1 MNGYLLDTHV
11 LIWWLTEPDRLPEQ
25 ARDHISNPET
35 PVLVSAAVAWEMA
48 IKKSIGRLEMP
59 SNLPEVLAEE
69 SISVL
74 EINIHHALAVAD
86 LPRIHEDPFDR
97 LQIVQARIENLVL
110 VTHDGHIRE
119 YDAPV
124 LRV

>member
-1 MNGYLLDTHV
+1 MSGYLLDTHV
-11 LIWWLTEPDRLPEQ
+11 LIWWLSEPDRLPPQVHE
-25 ARDHISNPET
+25 AISNPET
-35 PVLVSAAVAWEMA
+35 AIFVSAAVAWEMA

-59 SNLPEVLAEE
+59 SNLPEVLAAE

-74 EINIHHALAVAD
+74 DINIHHALAVAD

-97 LQIVQARIENLVL
+97 LQIAQARLEDLAL
-110 VTHDGHIRE
+110 VTHDAQIHQYE
-119 YDAPV
+119 VPL